1 MRSQGSIKTYTSLP
15 DGASVIPINFGVK
28 YKPAKLGLEYKL
40 DTLPSEQL
48 CIYEVTLTRYIEQ
61 GMNTTQIVDLIF
73 DLHREFINPKVIA
86 RRQVTRLIDR
96 LLTRVA
102 PDLIMNRNNE
112 NKENLSGNNTAQATP
127 AKPGY
132 GGHNQNGA
140 DMQAYPQN
148 SGQNS
153 MNQSKD
159 RLKMQLQLNMPESAK
174 EP

>member
-140 DMQAYPQN
+140 DM
-148 SGQNS
+148 
-153 MNQSKD
+153 
-159 RLKMQLQLNMPESAK
+159 
-174 EP
+174 